1 MPASLQIDNGVKKM
15 QVALEIVSY
24 PAASENG
31 SQLVVDAESN
41 SLLLPGKSEA
51 AVEAA
56 LVVSGF
62 RSGVRAVI
70 DSCVRTNETIRRFR
84 DDPDSIDAFL
94 AVLVDGNVISRNEAR
109 LGKASPKLV
118 KLCAIG
124 AHCGLLNREE
134 IFKFLEPGYT
144 IIYQVVVLYN
154 TLRGDEDA
162 RLEQLVRILRQER
175 QVSREALIAW
185 TDAAKRENRPA
196 SVELV
201 SSSANGSGDNVKP
214 NAEIGPNHSLVLLT
228 PDHRRDL
235 RKLNEE
241 YVDRPR
247 YCQLVHDLVAEDATA
262 VVVAR
267 LADLPI
273 IENKL
278 LPLIGFLGPFRVF
291 LVREPVGP
299 NVTDAEI
306 FIVAHRGS
314 VASVPDF
321 KWRSAVELF
330 DAAAAAELL
339 VPDATKRLHLFA
351 AAPSD
356 GWRSIVGE
364 ANWSQSDA

>member
-1 MPASLQIDNGVKKM
+1 MSMFTAQA
-15 QVALEIVSY
+15 VAIIPPPRSR
-24 PAASENG
+24 AADT
-31 SQLVVDAESN
+31 LVEGISTELFLPSKSN
-41 SLLLPGKSEA
+41 
-51 AVEAA
+51 AVAEAA

-201 SSSANGSGDNVKP
+201 SSPANGSSDSVP
-214 NAEIGPNHSLVLLT
+214 NDEIGRNHSLVLLT

-262 VVVAR
+262 VVVTR

-306 FIVAHRGS
+306 LIVAHRGS

-321 KWRSAVELF
+321 MWRSAVESF
-330 DAAAAAELL
+330 DVAAAVELL